1 MNRKKKILAADDDP
15 AILEILT
22 FILEDDGYEVKT
34 TVNGRTE
41 QMAQEFLPNL
51 ILLDIWMAGLDGRFI
66 CKNLKQQKLTQ
77 HIPIIMISANKDT
90 KKIAKEAGAD
100 DFMTKPFEMDDLLAM
115 VKKYAI

>member
-51 ILLDIWMAGLDGRFI
+51 ILLPKREIFRI
-66 CKNLKQQKLTQ
+66 CLLKRTGKSR
-77 HIPIIMISANKDT
+77 HFGK
-90 KKIAKEAGAD
+90 
-100 DFMTKPFEMDDLLAM
+100 
-115 VKKYAI
+115 